1 MNEKQLQTLKNRI
14 IIGNEGRKFE
24 FKQELPLSSK
34 PEKAKFAQIVSAVAN
49 SPGGKGYIVIGV
61 IDKKNRKGTT
71 LDDALQNIEYDY
83 DIYNNMIS
91 DALKEYVHPIPNV
104 IYEEIEIIKNKKIG
118 VITIQTSKDRPHEI
132 KRESDKITEG
142 IYIRRGTGTFRAT
155 RDEIMS
161 MTDKSIR
168 TPLIIN
174 MAREFTEWQLQEMNV
189 AKIDTSYIIPSPY
202 QKIEFDMNMPLAQQV
217 KGICDEL
224 PLTNDEWETL
234 DIIVNLPGLAPA
246 AAAILAEMHG
256 RMGHFPDI
264 LVLKKSTVSPNEFVF
279 SEVVH
284 LQGIRNEARV

>member
-1 MNEKQLQTLKNRI
+1 MNEQQLQRLKNRI

-34 PEKAKFAQIVSAVAN
+34 PEKAKFAQIVSAIAN
-49 SPGGKGYIVIGV
+49 SAGGRGYIFVGV
-61 IDKKNRKGTT
+61 IDKKHRKGSS
-71 LDDALQNIEYDY
+71 LDDALQGIEYDY
-83 DIYNNMIS
+83 DTYNNLIS
-91 DALKEYVHPIPNV
+91 DALKDYVNPIPDV
-104 IYEEIEIIKNKKIG
+104 IYEEIEIIENKKIG
-118 VITIQTSKDRPHEI
+118 IITIQTSKDRPHEI

-174 MAREFTEWQLQEMNV
+174 MARDFTEWQLKEMHL

-202 QKIEFDMNMPLAQQV
+202 RKIEFDMDIPLDRQV
-217 KGICDEL
+217 KDICDEL
-224 PLTNDEWETL
+224 PLTNEEWETL

-264 LVLKKSTVSPNEFVF
+264 LVLKKSIESPNEFVF
-279 SEVVH
+279 SGIVH
-284 LQGIRNEARV
+284 LQGIRNDARV